1 MLVFSEVVTIHV
13 KTSITSDLPISLDL
27 RGSPAT
33 AFELVPK
40 QSTGDGTVARFEC
53 EVIASKNL
61 VVFMKWPAALFARN
75 VMLRAA
81 GPDSPIDGD
90 FQPAVAII
98 SKKDVA
104 SAHRIIGWLQLE
116 HILLKRYPI
125 KVEEAQILLP
135 AMGTAAVRSVATS
148 QSGWATVQA
157 MQRYLFPRRTLA
169 KTGYEAQS
177 ASFVQWWCSASMTH
191 GEIVNSIDDTAT
203 RMVSSAKS
211 RAELLVILLK
221 ANMGAEGASIPVV
234 LESPPGPGRLETL
247 EWLHKSA
254 SWLAVYYPADLA
266 AEGRACRSWSEDARN
281 ALRDGRR
288 KALVQYFTQH
298 PVMRSLGIVDEG
310 GLSEQFLID
319 AEMGSGLETTRIK

>member
-177 ASFVQWWCSASMTH
+177 ASFVQWWFSASMTH
-191 GEIVNSIDDTAT
+191 GEIVNSIDDAAT

-247 EWLHKSA
+247 EWLHKSDCSLHLA
-254 SWLAVYYPADLA
+254 SKKPL
-266 AEGRACRSWSEDARN
+266 
-281 ALRDGRR
+281 
-288 KALVQYFTQH
+288 
-298 PVMRSLGIVDEG
+298 
-310 GLSEQFLID
+310 
-319 AEMGSGLETTRIK
+319 